1 MVAICVVA
9 TIAHRSGVYVGSW
22 GSNLAG
28 GGTFG
33 GENMEL
39 DLIAGYRTKLTDTGI
54 LDVGLIRYMYPG
66 GAASVIAN
74 ELGVGY
80 RLRGDGAI

>member
-9 TIAHRSGVYVGSW
+9 TIAYRSGVYVGSW

-28 GGTFG
+28 WGTFG

-39 DLIAGYRTKLTDTGI
+39 DLIAGYRTKLTDTEHSTSVSSGTC
-54 LDVGLIRYMYPG
+54 IRAVRP
-66 GAASVIAN
+66 A
-74 ELGVGY
+74 
-80 RLRGDGAI
+80 